1 MKPPAALTPCLQTP
15 DFPQDDLLVFGTLLS
30 STLLEDL
37 LPYCGFF
44 DIIACL
50 PIQQN
55 RNASQ
60 DISTNV

>member
-44 DIIACL
+44 DIIVVTL
-50 PIQQN
+50 
-55 RNASQ
+55 
-60 DISTNV
+60 